1 MLPNRYS
8 QRVFTVFALLAV
20 LVLASLP
27 AQARSVR
34 HPAAGRHTVA
44 ASGENSLS
52 RILSFLVNLWP
63 QGTKEGM
70 SIDPNGAPKPQGM
83 TTAPGGDPDDEGV
96 TIDPNGRT

>member
-1 MLPNRYS
+1 MLPNRYPQS
-8 QRVFTVFALLAV
+8 FFTVFALLAV

-27 AQARSVR
+27 AQARPVR
-34 HPAAGRHTVA
+34 HPATGRHDVA
-44 ASGENSLS
+44 VSGENSLV
-52 RILSFLVNLWP
+52 RIWSFLVNLWP

-83 TTAPGGDPDDEGV
+83 TTAPGGDLDDEGV